1 MKKKFLALALLG
13 CLVLGGCGGTASSN
27 TSSQTSSSATT
38 SSATESTATDS
49 SAVDSSATDSS
60 TAEQSEEDAKKAM
73 TTSLLDDEAEIS
85 DLNLAA
91 NDWSTFVDLTEYKG
105 LVLRAPEDAVT
116 KLGDTV
122 NITFVGSIDGEEFDG
137 GSGTTDLELGSGSFI
152 EGFEDQLVGHKAGDV
167 VDVVATFPENYG
179 VDNLNGKEA
188 HFNTTINYIEYMS
201 PTQAFLYTVNTSKM
215 KSYPADLHQTMLEL
229 LREVFTHTAETY
241 SMTYSEVLDAYGYE
255 EDIIT
260 REDTKAW
267 IVAQAI
273 MKSEGVTRDDDFY
286 KEALATV
293 LSVNGYESKEDAIA
307 ADMPEAYIDY
317 QTDIAVAMNL
327 IERLS
332 EGYVEPT
339 PTPVETIEESSVAE
353 TAQANEGAAE
363 SVPANESA
371 AE

>member
-1 MKKKFLALALLG
+1 M
-13 CLVLGGCGGTASSN
+13 
-27 TSSQTSSSATT
+27 
-38 SSATESTATDS
+38 
-49 SAVDSSATDSS
+49 
-60 TAEQSEEDAKKAM
+60 
-73 TTSLLDDEAEIS
+73 
-85 DLNLAA
+85 
-91 NDWSTFVDLTEYKG
+91 
-105 LVLRAPEDAVT
+105 
-116 KLGDTV
+116 
-122 NITFVGSIDGEEFDG
+122 
-137 GSGTTDLELGSGSFI
+137 
-152 EGFEDQLVGHKAGDV
+152 

-179 VDNLNGKEA
+179 VDELNGKEA

-201 PTQAFLYTVNTSKM
+201 PTQAYLYTVNTSKM

-229 LREVFTHTAETY
+229 LREE
-241 SMTYSEVLDAYGYE
+241 
-255 EDIIT
+255 
-260 REDTKAW
+260 AW

-353 TAQANEGAAE
+353 TVTANESAAE